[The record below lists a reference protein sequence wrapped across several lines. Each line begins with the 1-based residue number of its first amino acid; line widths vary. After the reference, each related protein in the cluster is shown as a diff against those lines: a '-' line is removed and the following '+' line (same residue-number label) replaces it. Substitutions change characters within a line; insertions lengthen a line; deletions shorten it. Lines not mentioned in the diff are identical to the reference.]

1 MTNLVRVPA
10 KDGNMSLGPLE
21 LAMIAA
27 IALLFF
33 GPSKLPQLGKSIG
46 EAIRGFKG
54 AMNDMN
60 EEINR
65 PENNSENKS
74 AKKPDAPPP
83 QKSDSQSSETTQEES
98 KKEKDPVH

>member
-1 MTNLVRVPA
+1 
-10 KDGNMSLGPLE
+10 MSLGPLE

-33 GPSKLPQLGKSIG
+33 GPAKLPQLGKSIG

-60 EEINR
+60 EEISR
-65 PENNSENKS
+65 PEQKKDPSPGATAPTEAANSEV
-74 AKKPDAPPP
+74 
-83 QKSDSQSSETTQEES
+83 TS
-98 KKEKDPVH
+98 KTKEKDPAR

>member
-1 MTNLVRVPA
+1 
-10 KDGNMSLGPLE
+10 MSLGPLE

-33 GPSKLPQLGKSIG
+33 GPAKLPQLGKSIG

-60 EEINR
+60 DEINKTQS
-65 PENNSENKS
+65 PKKSEK
-74 AKKPDAPPP
+74 
-83 QKSDSQSSETTQEES
+83 QTSDSAPEPATSDTETEQSKQSDLP
-98 KKEKDPVH
+98 KKEKDPVR